1 MSNIVMV
8 AGQPLDIDSLPLQ
21 GQKELVSFFDFLTFK
36 FKQNEPAIA
45 TIKEEK
51 IPTMEELFDR
61 FQGRL
66 PADYQFDRE
75 EIYADRV

>member
-21 GQKELVSFFDFLTFK
+21 GQKELVSFFDFLKFK
-36 FKQNEPAIA
+36 FKQNESAVVIN
-45 TIKEEK
+45 KEEK
-51 IPTMEELFDR
+51 IPTMEEFFER

-66 PADYQFDRE
+66 PANYQFDRE